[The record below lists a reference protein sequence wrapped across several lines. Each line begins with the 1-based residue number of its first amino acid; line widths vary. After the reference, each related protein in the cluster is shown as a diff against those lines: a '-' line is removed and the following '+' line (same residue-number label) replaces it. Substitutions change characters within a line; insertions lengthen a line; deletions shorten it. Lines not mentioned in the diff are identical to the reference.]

1 MHNYF
6 EYKSYTQMSNIFK
19 GAGKSTISGRINSKI
34 ISPNDNN
41 HYFRWMGELTTGSYI
56 NCDF

>member
-1 MHNYF
+1 
-6 EYKSYTQMSNIFK
+6 MSNIFK

-41 HYFRWMGELTTGSYI
+41 RYFRWMGEPTTGSYI